1 MIPETYIS
9 KKRKCIERKRE
20 IKNNNINGDKKRLQK
35 Y

>member
-9 KKRKCIERKRE
+9 KKRKYIKRKRE
-20 IKNNNINGDKKRLQK
+20 IKNNINGDKKRLQK